1 MVHADA
7 SNFANGVTKEE
18 AYEQVLM
25 QAEGLLDGQ
34 RNWVANLA
42 NTASLLWHAYH
53 SLPAPS
59 NAVNWAGFCP
69 RPSLLFFFFHHHQ
82 AILILGPFMGKVACQ
97 QIPFGR
103 GVCGAAAATRQTQ
116 LVADVDAF
124 PGHIAC
130 DGDSKSEVVV
140 PIVIK
145 DKEGEEKLVAIID
158 VDCAERDGFD
168 EVDRVWLERLAGLLA
183 GGCNW

>member
-1 MVHADA
+1 
-7 SNFANGVTKEE
+7 
-18 AYEQVLM
+18 
-25 QAEGLLDGQ
+25 
-34 RNWVANLA
+34 
-42 NTASLLWHAYH
+42 
-53 SLPAPS
+53 
-59 NAVNWAGFCP
+59 
-69 RPSLLFFFFHHHQ
+69 
-82 AILILGPFMGKVACQ
+82 MGKVACQ

-145 DKEGEEKLVAIID
+145 GDKEGEEEKLVAIID
-158 VDCAERDGFD
+158 VDCAEKNGFD
-168 EVDRVWLERLAGLLA
+168 EVDRVWLERLAELLA
-183 GGCNW
+183 GGCDW